1 MLSYLL
7 IDICTVSKL
16 KMSQICLVLQQLK
29 KINSMQHIFMSPKQI
44 YIQLV
49 YEPFDNCTYML
60 ICAWRKQAWLGQQH
74 DMETLSKKIKNRFVP
89 FLFDFCVIFD
99 QSGPVLRATCCSAIS
114 LILCSYLDFV
124 ALQGVLI
131 YFAICL
137 ILFSAICLFLSR
149 FTLYILSEQTICR
162 IAKSAD

>member
-1 MLSYLL
+1 M
-7 IDICTVSKL
+7 
-16 KMSQICLVLQQLK
+16 
-29 KINSMQHIFMSPKQI
+29 
-44 YIQLV
+44 
-49 YEPFDNCTYML
+49 YEPTDNCTYML

-137 ILFSAICLFLSR
+137 ILFLLSVYFL
-149 FTLYILSEQTICR
+149 
-162 IAKSAD
+162 ADLLCTFFQNKPFVELQRVLIDSL

>member
-7 IDICTVSKL
+7 IDICTISKL
-16 KMSQICLVLQQLK
+16 KTSQICLVLQQLK
-29 KINSMQHIFMSPKQI
+29 KINSLQHIFMSPKQI
-44 YIQLV
+44 YVQLV
-49 YEPFDNCTYML
+49 YEPIDNCTYML

-99 QSGPVLRATCCSAIS
+99 QSGHVLRATCCSAIS

-149 FTLYILSEQTICR
+149 FTLYILLEQTICR
-162 IAKSAD
+162 ITKSVD